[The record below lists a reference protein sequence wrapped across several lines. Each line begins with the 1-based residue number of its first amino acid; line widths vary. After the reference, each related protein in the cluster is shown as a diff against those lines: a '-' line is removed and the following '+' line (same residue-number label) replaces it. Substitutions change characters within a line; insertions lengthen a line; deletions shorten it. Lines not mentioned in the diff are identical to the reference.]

1 MRPLTSVEHEA
12 VHANLFVPSD
22 AHPLYQLLLVAYG
35 GQRGHEPAVAVVALS
50 HIVRGRAANIEL
62 RFLEYILQRD

>member
-22 AHPLYQLLLVAYG
+22 AHPLYQLLLIAYG
-35 GQRGHEPAVAVVALS
+35 SQRGHKPAVAVVALS

-62 RFLEYILQRD
+62 GFFEYILQRD